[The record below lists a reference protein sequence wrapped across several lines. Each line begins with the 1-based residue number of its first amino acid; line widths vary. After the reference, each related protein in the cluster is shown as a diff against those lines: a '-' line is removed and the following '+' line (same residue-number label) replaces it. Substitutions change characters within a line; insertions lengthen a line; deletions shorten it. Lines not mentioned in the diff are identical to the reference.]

1 MKKIV
6 LMLAVV
12 LTSLCASAQY
22 TIVSNIDFPNE
33 SESWE
38 TNNLTAT
45 MGIGYAICDDF
56 MVGVRKSGD
65 DYDMFIRYRVSDN
78 LYLSADLPTEDTF
91 ETARAG
97 VGYSI
102 RFWENLYVEPNYS
115 VNLDSETDDSG
126 EFNLGIAYKF

>member
-6 LMLAVV
+6 LMLAVA

-22 TIVSNIDFPNE
+22 TVVSNIDFPAEN
-33 SESWE
+33 ESWE
-38 TNNLTAT
+38 TNNLTST
-45 MGIGYAICDDF
+45 MGIGYAVSDDY

-65 DYDMFIRYRVSDN
+65 DYDMFVRYSMGDN

-91 ETARAG
+91 ENTR
-97 VGYSI
+97 VCIGYSI

-126 EFNLGIAYKF
+126 EFNLGVAYRF

>member
-12 LTSLCASAQY
+12 LTSVCASAQY

-38 TNNLTAT
+38 TDNFTNT
-45 MGIGYAICDDF
+45 MGVGYTLDDTY

-65 DYDMFIRYRVSDN
+65 DYDMFVRYSMSDN

-91 ETARAG
+91 ENARVG
-97 VGYSI
+97 IGYSV

-115 VNLDSETDDSG
+115 VNLDSESNDEG
-126 EFNLGIAYKF
+126 KFNLGLSCKF